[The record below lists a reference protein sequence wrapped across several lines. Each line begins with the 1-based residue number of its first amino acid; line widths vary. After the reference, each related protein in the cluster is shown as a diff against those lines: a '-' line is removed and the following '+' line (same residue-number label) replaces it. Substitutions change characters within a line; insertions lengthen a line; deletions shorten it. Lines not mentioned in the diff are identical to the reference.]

1 LNKKIDAYAE
11 EKYKIPH
18 FCTDRIHNYSQTC
31 SIMSRQMKAFVPV
44 IKGFKI
50 LNSDELYKNVKDKGL
65 TFPPCEIGPHYDLVL
80 CGTLGETDK

>member
-1 LNKKIDAYAE
+1 
-11 EKYKIPH
+11 
-18 FCTDRIHNYSQTC
+18 
-31 SIMSRQMKAFVPV
+31 MKAFVPV